1 LARVNPARI
10 TADMVD
16 AASFPTLSARFGVRS
31 VPMTVVNGAGSVVG
45 AAPESMVMARIR
57 EVAGIP

>member
-1 LARVNPARI
+1 
-10 TADMVD
+10 MVD